1 MDYWW
6 QLKYIRRRRQIV
18 GTFVRHGLGY
28 FVQKAGLGDPGITAI
43 SSALGN
49 ENNAD
54 RYLLA
59 VNLREAF
66 MELGPTFVK
75 LGQLLSTRSDML
87 PPVFIEEL
95 EKLQDKV
102 TPISY
107 EAITQVLK
115 EDLGDLDNIF
125 SFFDPEPLAAA
136 SIGQVHRACLK
147 SGEDVI
153 VKVQRPGIES
163 IVRNDLE
170 ILKGLA
176 RRSERRSAEA
186 IQIGVYAIV
195 EDFAKTL
202 LRELDYD
209 REARN
214 TEQVFH
220 NFADD
225 KRVLIPRV
233 YRQYST
239 PRVLIEDYIKGYKLS
254 DIEGID
260 QQGWSRRNLSR
271 LGTEAFLSQIL
282 LHGFFQADPH
292 PGNILAV
299 NENTIAFI
307 DFGEIGYLGERRL
320 MFIGE
325 LLMAINN
332 KDPYKATSILG
343 DMGILGDI
351 DNIEAFSEDLGEL
364 LDGLMIG
371 TIGDVDIRTLRA
383 DIMTLAYR
391 YHLKIPAYLTS
402 LMKALI
408 TVEGLGKKLDPTFN
422 INEVA
427 SPLAAKVYAER
438 MKPKNIARY
447 IQNRYYQDI
456 RYLKNL
462 PMNLNKT
469 LKKTGEGKLLINMEM
484 DFTPRATRK
493 ITQLISRLGFAMITT
508 GALIGSALVLMTNHS
523 PSVDEFSFLGI
534 IGFSAAI
541 IGMIVFLISS
551 LRN

>member
-1 MDYWW
+1 MNYWW
-6 QLKYIRRRRQIV
+6 QLKYIRRRREIV
-18 GTFVRHGLGY
+18 GTFVRHGMGY
-28 FVQKAGLGDPGITAI
+28 FVQRAGLADPAITAI
-43 SSALGN
+43 GSTLRR
-49 ENNAD
+49 ENKTNN
-54 RYLLA
+54 YLLA

-75 LGQLLSTRSDML
+75 LGQLLSTRSDIL

-107 EAITQVLK
+107 EAITKVLI
-115 EDLGDLDNIF
+115 EDLGPLDNIF
-125 SFFDPEPLAAA
+125 SYFNPEPLAAA

-153 VKVQRPGIES
+153 VKVQRPAIES
-163 IVRNDLE
+163 TVRNDLE

-176 RRSERRSAEA
+176 RISERRSAEA
-186 IQIGVYAIV
+186 SQIGVNAIV

-202 LRELDYD
+202 LRELDYE

-239 PRVLIEDYIKGYKLS
+239 PRVLIEDYIEGYKLS
-254 DIEGID
+254 DIQSID
-260 QQGWSRRNLSR
+260 RQGWSRRNLSR

-307 DFGEIGYLGERRL
+307 DFGETGYLGERRL

-325 LLMAINN
+325 LLMAVSK
-332 KDPYKATSILG
+332 KDPYKATSVLG
-343 DMGILGDI
+343 DMGILEDI
-351 DNIEAFSEDLGEL
+351 DDIEAFSEDLGEL

-371 TIGDVDIRTLRA
+371 TIGDVDIKTLRA

-391 YHLKIPAYLTS
+391 YHLKMPAYLTS

-422 INEVA
+422 FNEVA
-427 SPLAAKVYAER
+427 GPLAAKVYAER
-438 MKPKNIARY
+438 MQPKSIARY
-447 IQNRYYQDI
+447 IQSRYYQDVKP
-456 RYLKNL
+456 LLNL
-462 PMNLNKT
+462 PLNLNQT
-469 LKKTGEGKLLINMEM
+469 LKKTGEGKLVINLAMEL
-484 DFTPRATRK
+484 TPGANRK
-493 ITQLISRLGFAMITT
+493 VTQLVSRLGFAMITT
-508 GALIGSALVLMTNHS
+508 GALIGSALVLQTNHS
-523 PSVDEFSFLGI
+523 PSIDKFAFLGI
-534 IGFSAAI
+534 IGFTAAI